1 MEPAVPARTH
11 SQDAGAGGAHEAA
24 HGHVGVGG
32 APLVAVEALAVGR
45 EAAHLPQQ
53 LQVLLLLLPLGARSH
68 GPAGEG
74 RPGTAP
80 GPAHTPAAAALR
92 GSAGG
97 RGRGGVRGR
106 QERKGRGGHNR
117 HPPAGGCGSAG
128 AAEAERRPREGGSG
142 PGPRRGG
149 GGGGGGTGPGA
160 AE

>member
-53 LQVLLLLLPLGARSH
+53 LQVLLLLLPLGARGH

-97 RGRGGVRGR
+97 RGAGRAGEGKTGG
-106 QERKGRGGHNR
+106 GRGGE
-117 HPPAGGCGSAG
+117 GTIG
-128 AAEAERRPREGGSG
+128 A
-142 PGPRRGG
+142 
-149 GGGGGGTGPGA
+149 
-160 AE
+160 

>member
-1 MEPAVPARTH
+1 MEPAVPSRTH

-53 LQVLLLLLPLGARSH
+53 LQVLLLLLPLGARGH

-80 GPAHTPAAAALR
+80 GPAHTRRRRRSGARPA
-92 GSAGG
+92 GEGPGG
-97 RGRGGVRGR
+97 RGGEGKTGEEGAGR
-106 QERKGRGGHNR
+106 AQ
-117 HPPAGGCGSAG
+117 PAPAGGPV
-128 AAEAERRPREGGSG
+128 RK
-142 PGPRRGG
+142 GG
-149 GGGGGGTGPGA
+149 GR
-160 AE
+160 